1 MTRLRN
7 QIRGSIPASEIEVAY
22 RRAFSVSELRFW
34 ERLVCAFTG
43 RSWQSPFQFADQ
55 YYQPV
60 NETLIKLILDND
72 TTNLQ
77 KYIPENID
85 CDDFSFGLMGVFH
98 QNTETCAMPIFIT
111 WVMLPEGGH
120 AVISYITNTG
130 EVMIIEPQNDR
141 IFPVPE
147 GWGLILLCG

>member
-7 QIRGSIPASEIEVAY
+7 QIRGTLSASEIRGAY
-22 RRAFSVSELRFW
+22 EKVFGKVSWWRRL
-34 ERLVCAFTG
+34 
-43 RSWQSPFQFADQ
+43 FQGDPYKFADQ
-55 YYQPV
+55 YYQPA

-77 KYIPENID
+77 KYIPENMD
-85 CDDFSFGLMGVFH
+85 CDDFSFRLMGVFH
-98 QNTETCAMPIFIT
+98 QNTETCAMPIFIC

-141 IFPVPE
+141 IFPVPKD
-147 GWGLILLCG
+147 WRLLLLCG